1 MTMTNSLNL
10 SEIDQEQALNLSRFF
25 LKTNQNIFIFGRRGT
40 GKTHIAIDAALEC
53 GYKVNYI
60 NLSVVERPDIAGY
73 PIIND
78 TSDVIY
84 YKSPHYLPLLKDNNK
99 PNAVLLFDEID
110 KCPPEVTAPLL
121 EILQQRSI
129 NGTPLNIA
137 GCILTGNLANEGA
150 YSNQINSALLDR
162 GAKYIL
168 KFNFEKWLIWA
179 RAHGVHD
186 LILGFLSTNPTYACG
201 EIESDCYA
209 TPSPRGWTLASEAL
223 IKARA
228 VKLVDIESVTN
239 IISGFVGFDA
249 GLKFRIWYDYY
260 RGFEPFIASLIETGS
275 CLINYQELTPT
286 EKMVFCVA
294 ACHMTKARF
303 VQESKTKPQY
313 QYVERLCTFLIN
325 NQVSLENQAIS
336 FSNSFPMELVVN
348 PKYKL
353 YNCKLFFELSSKVS
367 LPPKK

>member
-1 MTMTNSLNL
+1 MTNVLNL
-10 SEIDQEQALNLSRFF
+10 SEVDQEQALNLSRFF
-25 LKTNQNIFIFGRRGT
+25 LKTNQNIFLFGRRGT
-40 GKTHIAIDAALEC
+40 GKTHIAIDAATEC
-53 GYKVNYI
+53 GYKVSYI

-78 TSDVIY
+78 DSDVVY
-84 YKSPHYLPLLKDNNK
+84 YKAPHFLPLLKDNKK
-99 PNAVLLFDEID
+99 PDSILLFDEID

-129 NGTPLNIA
+129 NGRLLNIA
-137 GCILTGNLANEGA
+137 GVILTGNLANEGA

-186 LILGFLSTNPTYACG
+186 LILGFLVSNPSYACG

-209 TPSPRGWTLASEAL
+209 TPSPRGWTYASEAL

-228 VKLVDIESVTN
+228 IKLVDIETITN
-239 IISGFVGFDA
+239 IISGFVGFEA
-249 GLKFRIWYDYY
+249 GLKFKIWYDYY
-260 RGFEPFIASLIETGS
+260 RGFEPFIASLIETGN
-275 CLINYQELTPT
+275 CLVKYNELTPT

-294 ACHMTKARF
+294 ACHLTKARF
-303 VQESKTKPQY
+303 IQESKSKPQY
-313 QYVERLCTFLIN
+313 KYVEHLCSFLVKN
-325 NQVSLENQAIS
+325 NVALEIQAIGIA
-336 FSNSFPMELVVN
+336 NSFPLEIVTN

-353 YNCKLFFELSSKVS
+353 YNCKIFFDLSSKIS
-367 LPPKK
+367 LPSLKK